1 MSGLHKVCVWHYDE
15 QVLVSEYAMVLNM
28 LELHMVLNKILHN
41 RYLTG
46 FWICLEFR
54 ICQCYTGFC
63 RKVSIIHVWQSFN
76 NHSIL
81 NGILNGIFGILN
93 VLGSEY
99 AKVLNLSGVQICKCP
114 NKVTKGSEKNTL
126 LYIFDRVLN
135 IPRFQNMPRF
145 WIY

>member
-1 MSGLHKVCVWHYDE
+1 MWIWQGYRGFSVNCIL
-15 QVLVSEYAMVLNM
+15 
-28 LELHMVLNKILHN
+28 KIH
-41 RYLTG
+41 
-46 FWICLEFR
+46 
-54 ICQCYTGFC
+54 
-63 RKVSIIHVWQSFN
+63 
-76 NHSIL
+76 
-81 NGILNGIFGILN
+81 GILN

-114 NKVTKGSEKNTL
+114 NKVTKGSEKNIL

>member
-1 MSGLHKVCVWHYDE
+1 MSGLHKVCVWHFDE
-15 QVLVSEYAMVLNM
+15 YVLVSEYAMVLNM

-63 RKVSIIHVWQSFN
+63 RKLSIIHVWQSFN
-76 NHSIL
+76 NH
-81 NGILNGIFGILN
+81 GILNGIFGIFGTL
-93 VLGSEY
+93 
-99 AKVLNLSGVQICKCP
+99 CP

-135 IPRFQNMPRF
+135 MPRFQNMPRF